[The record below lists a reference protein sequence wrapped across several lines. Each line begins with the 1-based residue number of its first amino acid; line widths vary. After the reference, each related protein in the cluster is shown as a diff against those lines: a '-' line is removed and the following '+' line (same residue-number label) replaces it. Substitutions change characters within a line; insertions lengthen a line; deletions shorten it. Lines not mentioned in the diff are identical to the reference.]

1 MHPTQRMSH
10 NHIFLV
16 SSSPNHLQ
24 RIIRQRSLKG
34 LRLVGAH
41 HTSRSSS
48 VVRITGIAFG
58 WNGSTTAFGGVVA
71 KPLPTQNVCANVKA
85 VAAL

>member
-1 MHPTQRMSH
+1 MHPTQRMSQD
-10 NHIFLV
+10 HIFLI
-16 SSSPNHLQ
+16 SSLPNHFQ
-24 RIIRQRSLKG
+24 RIIRQRSLQG
-34 LRLVGAH
+34 LRPVGAH

-58 WNGSTTAFGGVVA
+58 WYGSTTAFGAVVR
-71 KPLPTQNVCANVKA
+71 KPLPTQNVCASVKV

>member
-10 NHIFLV
+10 DHIFLV
-16 SSSPNHLQ
+16 SSNHFQ
-24 RIIRQRSLKG
+24 RIIRQRSLQG

-48 VVRITGIAFG
+48 VVRVTGIAFG
-58 WNGSTTAFGGVVA
+58 WNGSTTAFGAVVR
-71 KPLPTQNVCANVKA
+71 KPLPTQNVCASVKA